1 MFETLRHPSSF
12 CQFIGDTKIEATDA
26 GVAELVDATDLKSV
40 VLFGR
45 AGSSPAL
52 GTFYI
57 IVIFVSRWDTR
68 SYDLCVLFLSW

>member
-1 MFETLRHPSSF
+1 MFETLRNPSSF
-12 CQFIGDTKIEATDA
+12 CQFIGDTKIEATNA

-52 GTFYI
+52 GTCLMKAE
-57 IVIFVSRWDTR
+57 SRNLLGDNGLR
-68 SYDLCVLFLSW
+68 LNFLL